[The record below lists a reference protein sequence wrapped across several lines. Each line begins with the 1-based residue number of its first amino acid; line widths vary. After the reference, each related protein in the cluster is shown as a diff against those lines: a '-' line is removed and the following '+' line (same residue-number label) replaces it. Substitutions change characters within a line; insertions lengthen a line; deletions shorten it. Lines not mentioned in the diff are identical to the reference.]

1 MACSEK
7 TVIDPNA
14 RVRPRL
20 RKPGFDLQAPQSVTD
35 RVLSPVSEPCACHD
49 VGMDAL
55 TRRDF
60 LRFASLS
67 GFGFSSIRA
76 STQTRFS
83 SDPFALGVASG
94 DPSSDGFVLWTRLI
108 PEPAAATGTGLPAGP
123 IGVEWIVARDQNLTR
138 IVQSGRS
145 FAVPELAHS
154 VHIEVAGLE
163 PDREYWYAFRVEDA
177 QSTIGRTRTAP
188 AIGSRPDRLNFAFA
202 SCANYTH
209 GHYTAY
215 RALAEED
222 LDLVVFLGDYI
233 YEGGSDAALERSIG
247 AKVIR
252 SHTGTTCRTLE
263 DYRVRYAL
271 YKSDP
276 NLQLAHARAPWVVT
290 WDDHE
295 LEDNYANDLSRHG
308 TSKEELARRRLAA
321 YQAYYEHQP
330 LRLSALPRGLQMQLY
345 RRITYGDLAEFSILD
360 TRQFRTPQPCGDFTL
375 QIGCN
380 PQNPNETMLGHKQES
395 WLQSGLERSGA
406 RWNLLAQ
413 QVMMA
418 KFDPLVGPGIGMNND
433 GWDGYPLARGRMLNF
448 LEAGRTSNPIVLTG
462 DIHSSFVADLKCD
475 FLNPNSRTLA
485 TEFVGTSITSVFPE
499 IAIGLAQAAMA
510 DNPHLKYFDA
520 EHRGYS
526 RVQLSRNTLR
536 TDYRVINTLE
546 FSAKVRTA
554 SSWVVVDG
562 QAGAQ
567 RA

>member
-1 MACSEK
+1 
-7 TVIDPNA
+7 V
-14 RVRPRL
+14 
-20 RKPGFDLQAPQSVTD
+20 
-35 RVLSPVSEPCACHD
+35 
-49 VGMDAL
+49 DAL

-60 LRFASLS
+60 LRFASLA
-67 GFGFSSIRA
+67 GFGFSTVRA

-108 PEPAAATGTGLPAGP
+108 PEPFAAIGTGLPTGP
-123 IGVEWIVARDQNLTR
+123 IAIEWIVARDENLKR
-138 IVQSGRS
+138 IVQSGKS

-154 VHIEVAGLE
+154 VHVEIHGLE
-163 PDREYWYAFRVEDA
+163 PDREYWYAFRVADA
-177 QSTIGRTRTAP
+177 QSTVGRTRTMP
-188 AIGSRPDRLNFAFA
+188 AINSRPDRLNYAFA

-209 GHYTAY
+209 GYYTAY

-263 DYRVRYAL
+263 DYRARYAL

-295 LEDNYANDLSRHG
+295 LEDNYASDLSRHG
-308 TSKEELARRRLAA
+308 TPKAELASRRLAA

-330 LRLSALPRGLQMQLY
+330 LRLSSLPRGLQMQLY
-345 RRITYGDLAEFSILD
+345 RRLTYGDLAEFSVLD

-375 QIGCN
+375 QIGCAPN
-380 PQNPNETMLGHKQES
+380 NPNETMLGQEQES
-395 WLQSGLERSGA
+395 WLQSGLKRSGA
-406 RWNLLAQ
+406 RWNILAQ
-413 QVMMA
+413 QIMMA
-418 KFDPLVGPGIGMNND
+418 RFDPLAGPGVAMNND
-433 GWDGYPLARGRMLNF
+433 GWDGYPMARDRILNF
-448 LEAGRTSNPIVLTG
+448 LEATRTSNPIVLTG
-462 DIHSSFVADLKCD
+462 DIHSSFVADLKRD

-485 TEFVGTSITSVFPE
+485 TEFVGPSITSVFPE
-499 IAIGLAQAAMA
+499 IAIGFAQAAMP

-520 EHRGYS
+520 AHRGYS
-526 RVQLSRNTLR
+526 RVQVTRNTLR

-546 FSAKVRTA
+546 PSAKVRTA
-554 SSWVVVDG
+554 SSWVVIDG
-562 QAGAQ
+562 QPGAQ